1 MINDNTIISSFND
14 RPTLLEWLKKV
25 EEALKTDTATAIKFK
40 NTSPNHYIA
49 SIEFADGSKI
59 ETGDIA
65 FPDTIE
71 QVTITNGELIVNYVS
86 GAVDN
91 LGKINAYADVIV
103 INSETNTTGIG
114 NNLEV
119 NGDLL
124 VHGTISTNENFQV
137 NGIFKNIENIVDSK
151 GRRRFFDMP
160 LVLGDTLRNLGLNMT
175 YGKIGLSG
183 NHLSIVAII
192 VNKSDSTITIPK
204 KSVYAS
210 VDFGQGENSWV
221 MGKIY
226 PLDTLDSPNGSYV
239 AKANV
244 AKILTGWD
252 LPMTNI
258 DNIALERTGVGTGR
272 NVLYITS
279 TNLDESAVELPNK
292 SSLRIT
298 VDLLIDLE

>member
-137 NGIFKNIENIVDSK
+137 NGNIGNLENIVDK
-151 GRRRFFDMP
+151 AGRHRFFDMP
-160 LVLGDTLRNLGLNMT
+160 LSLHDTLNNLGLNMT

-192 VNKSDSTITIPK
+192 ANKSGNAITIPQ
-204 KSVYAS
+204 SSIYAYC
-210 VDFGQGENSWV
+210 DLGRGESSWV
-221 MGKIY
+221 MNKIY
-226 PLDTLDSPNGSYV
+226 PLETKDSPNGYYI
-239 AKANV
+239 AKANA
-244 AKILTGWD
+244 AKILDGWN
-252 LPMTNI
+252 LPMTNV
-258 DNIALERTGVGTGR
+258 DNIALEKETNNIR
-272 NVLYITS
+272 LLIAS
-279 TNLDESAVELPNK
+279 TNISESAVELPSG

-298 VDLLIDLE
+298 VDLIIDLE

>member
-25 EEALKTDTATAIKFK
+25 EEALKTDTATAIKFT
-40 NTSPNHYIA
+40 NTSPNHYVA
-49 SIEFADGSKI
+49 SIEFANGSKI

-65 FPDTIE
+65 FPDTID
-71 QVTITNGELIVNYVS
+71 QVTITEGELIVNYVS
-86 GAVDN
+86 GATDN

-103 INSETNTTGIG
+103 VNSETNTTEIK
-114 NNLEV
+114 NNAQV
-119 NGDLL
+119 NGNL
-124 VHGTISTNENFQV
+124 QV
-137 NGIFKNIENIVDSK
+137 NGIFKDIRNIVDSA

-160 LVLGDTLRNLGLNMT
+160 LTLGDTLRNLGLQMT

-192 VNKSDSTITIPK
+192 VNKSDSAITIPQN
-204 KSVYAS
+204 STYVYCNFAA
-210 VDFGQGENSWV
+210 GENSWV
-221 MGKIY
+221 MDKIY
-226 PLDTLDSPNGSYV
+226 PLETFDAPNGSYV

-244 AKILTGWD
+244 AKILSGWNF
-252 LPMTNI
+252 PISNI
-258 DNIALERTGVGTGR
+258 DNIALVRSDMQSAKKE
-272 NVLYITS
+272 LYIES
-279 TNLDESAVELPNK
+279 TNLPESAVELPNK